1 MSVAALGFA
10 LAAAILHAVWNL
22 LLRGTR
28 DAEAATAVAVVVFA
42 AVLAPFAVATW
53 RVDGAAWKYIV
64 PSAALELVYV
74 ALLAAAYRRF
84 DLSLVYPIA
93 PLLAAAY
100 RRFDLSLV
108 YPIARGLAPVAA
120 LAIVVIVV
128 GARPSPAEIGGV
140 LVVAAGVLLVRGA
153 RGGRG
158 GTLGLAIALVIGGY
172 TVVDRYG
179 IQHAGTFAY
188 AFLIMLG
195 AALAYPPFVGL
206 RRVRAAVSRRTLLV
220 GVLSAAAYVFVLL
233 ALRRASAPSV
243 SAVRETSVVI
253 AAALAAIFLRERVGP
268 ARFAGAILVAAGIAL
283 LALA

>member
-1 MSVAALGFA
+1 MGLAAFAFA
-10 LAAAILHAVWNL
+10 LAAAVLHAVWNL

-28 DAEAATAVAVVVFA
+28 DTEAATAVTVVVFV
-42 AVLAPFAVATW
+42 AVLAPFAAATW
-53 RVDGAAWKYIV
+53 HVESAAWKYIV

-74 ALLAAAYRRF
+74 ALLAT
-84 DLSLVYPIA
+84 
-93 PLLAAAY
+93 AY

-120 LAIVVIVV
+120 LAIVVVV
-128 GARPSPAEIGGV
+128 AGASPSLAEVGGV
-140 LVVAAGVLLVRGA
+140 VVVAAGVLLVRGA

-158 GTLGLAIALVIGGY
+158 GALGLLIALVIGGY
-172 TVVDRYG
+172 TVIDRYG

-195 AALAYPPFVGL
+195 AAAVYPPFVGV
-206 RRVRAAVSRRTLLV
+206 RRIRAAVAPTTILV
-220 GVLSAAAYVFVLL
+220 GVLSAAAYLFVLL
-233 ALRRASAPSV
+233 ALRRASAPAV

-253 AAALAAIFLRERVGP
+253 ATALAAVFLHERVGP
-268 ARFAGAILVAAGIAL
+268 ARLAGAMLVAAGIAL